1 MGRSVGKAGAGAG
14 TGVAA
19 WVPEAAALPRGPRSP
34 QPGDGP
40 AAARGSSLDQEMVVK
55 NVSQRQKTTQ

>member
-40 AAARGSSLDQEMVVK
+40 AAAR
-55 NVSQRQKTTQ
+55 